1 MVSIGSAPRR
11 VLIVDDCQDT
21 VTVLRLLL
29 KRSGNEVHVAYDGP
43 EAIKTAEEIQ
53 PDIILLDITLP
64 TMNGYDV
71 ARNVRSQPWGRHINL
86 IALSGWDLE
95 KDHNKAIEAG
105 FNLHL
110 LKPVHFSALEKV
122 FAELAAAA
130 T

>member
-11 VLIVDDCQDT
+11 VLIVDHYRDC

-29 KRSGNEVHVAYDGP
+29 KRTGNDVHVAYDGP

-71 ARNVRSQPWGRHINL
+71 ARNVRSHPWGRHINL
-86 IALSGWDLE
+86 IALTGWDLE
-95 KDHNKAIEAG
+95 KDRDRATEAG

-110 LKPVHFSALEKV
+110 LKPVHFSALEKA
-122 FAELAAAA
+122 FAELPAAAI
-130 T
+130 